1 MIAVISGATGLV
13 GSLLVNKLL
22 IDNDITQVI
31 SVSRNSLHIENPKL
45 KEIIITTLSD
55 LSLHQS
61 ELQGDI
67 YFCCLGT
74 TIKDAGSQENF
85 KKVDYDAVIEF
96 ARIAKIHNAQS
107 FVVISAAGANMSSL
121 FFYSRVKGEVE
132 NALQKMHLK
141 RLVIFRPSVLVGNRK
156 TFRLGERIFIEI
168 LKTISLFTSRS
179 LKKRMLTDAQD
190 LTTQMLIEGKKSQAG
205 IFFIR

>member
-1 MIAVISGATGLV
+1 MSTFIFCAHGATGLV

-22 IDNDITQVI
+22 VDNDITQVI
-31 SVSRNSLHIENPKL
+31 SISRKLLHIKNPKL

-55 LSLHQS
+55 LTLHQS

-85 KKVDYDAVIEF
+85 KKVDYDAVIAF

-107 FVVISAAGANMSSL
+107 FVVISAAGADTNSL

-132 NALQKMHLK
+132 NVLQKMHLK

-156 TFRLGERIFIEI
+156 TFRLGESV
-168 LKTISLFTSRS
+168 LQLFSCALQIHLS
-179 LKKRMLTDAQD
+179 NLNGLVML
-190 LTTQMLIEGKKSQAG
+190 E
-205 IFFIR
+205 